1 MKTINNARDDL
12 AVQRIINV
20 PKRGIGATTLG
31 RVQDYADNMGISL
44 YEALRVLKRFLL
56 LEEACQDRWLCNF
69 YTDAEEQGRCADCGG
84 NPAGGN

>member
-1 MKTINNARDDL
+1 M
-12 AVQRIINV
+12 QRIINV

-44 YEALRVLKRFLL
+44 YEALRVA
-56 LEEACQDRWLCNF
+56 EEVPSYWKKLVKDRWLCNF